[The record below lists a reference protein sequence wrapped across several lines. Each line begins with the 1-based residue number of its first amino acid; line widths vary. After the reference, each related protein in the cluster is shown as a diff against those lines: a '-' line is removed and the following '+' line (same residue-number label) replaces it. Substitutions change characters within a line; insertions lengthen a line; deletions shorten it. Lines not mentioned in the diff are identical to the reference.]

1 MKLLTYRCGGQE
13 KVGIIGADGGKVV
26 PVSTLGFQARNMV
39 EFIRETGGEI
49 PVSLREKVDATGGD
63 DFAKCTLLAPI
74 KYPEQDIVCLGTNYQ
89 EHRDETV
96 KSTVVYDAS
105 KTATIYFGKRVTE
118 AVDPFGYIDGHF
130 DIVERLDYEVELAV
144 IIGKDAKNVPI
155 DQAQEYVLGYT
166 ILNDVSA
173 RELQSAHQQWY
184 FGKSLDGFTPI
195 GPWIVTRD
203 EIGWLPELTI
213 QCYVNGE
220 LRQNSRTD
228 MMITNID
235 QVISELTRGMTL
247 KAGTIIAMGTPSG
260 VGMAFDPPK
269 YLRPGDVVRC
279 EIEGIGVLENT
290 VK

>member
-1 MKLLTYRCGGQE
+1 MKLLTYLWNGQE
-13 KVGIIGADGGKVV
+13 KVGIIGSDAGKVV
-26 PVSTLGFQARNMV
+26 PVSALGFQAETMV
-39 EFIRETGGEI
+39 DLIREIGGELSG
-49 PVSLREKVDATGGD
+49 SLLEKVDAAAGD
-63 DFAKCTLLAPI
+63 DFSKCTLLAPI
-74 KYPEQDIVCLGTNYQ
+74 KYPEQDVLCLGTNYQ
-89 EHRDETV
+89 EHRDETA

-105 KTATIYFGKRVTE
+105 KTATIYFGKRVAE

-144 IIGKDAKNVPI
+144 IIGKDAKNVPLEK
-155 DQAQEYVLGYT
+155 AQEYVLGYT

-173 RELQSAHQQWY
+173 RELQTRHQQWY

-203 EIGWLPELTI
+203 EIGWLPELPI
-213 QCYVNGE
+213 RCYVNGE
-220 LRQNSRTD
+220 LRQNSNTN

-235 QVISELTRGMTL
+235 EVISELSRGMTL
-247 KAGTIIAMGTPSG
+247 RAGTIIAMGTPSG

-269 YLRPGDVVRC
+269 YLKSGDVVRC
-279 EIEGIGVLENT
+279 EIQQIGVLENT